1 MSYMYKTRWWYRH
14 EEEEE
19 EEKRG
24 SVVSGVCM
32 ENLLDG
38 LGLGS
43 VSAGGGDFYAAVDG
57 DHLGK
62 DVEDR
67 L

>member
-1 MSYMYKTRWWYRH
+1 
-14 EEEEE
+14 
-19 EEKRG
+19 
-24 SVVSGVCM
+24 M

-43 VSAGGGDFYAAVDG
+43 VRVSAGGGDFYAAVDG

-62 DVEDR
+62 DIEDG